1 MAMKGNIVLEDVAAY
16 VCGPLSHTQFVRA
29 TPSTSA
35 ISPLRQRANLSHA
48 PGWHN
53 GCLLVLWTSLQSRL
67 TFSTTQMLSRS
78 TSSTV
83 QRIHP
88 FQYSRDPTRQAS
100 QGNRSSQLTL
110 STDELVDAVRGLSAL
125 EPILAATKTL
135 MGAGG

>member
-1 MAMKGNIVLEDVAAY
+1 MWQLV
-16 VCGPLSHTQFVRA
+16 FVGLFPTLNLFEQRLHFSYIA
-29 TPSTSA
+29 S
-35 ISPLRQRANLSHA
+35 SPRANLSHA
-48 PGWHN
+48 PGWHI

-100 QGNRSSQLTL
+100 QGNCSSQLTL
-110 STDELVDAVRGLSAL
+110 STDELVDGVRGLSAL
-125 EPILAATKTL
+125 EPSYLPPRH
-135 MGAGG
+135 